1 MNGPSRIGRI
11 RRWLTYQR
19 LVPLLALASGA
30 PATAVSL
37 VLVWTG
43 DFAERT
49 QWSITVFVLGA
60 WLFLLFH
67 LRERLVRPLHAVS
80 NMLEALREGDYSL
93 RTRTPN
99 RDDALGL
106 ILHEVNQ
113 LAQSFHDQRLDAL
126 EASNLLSRIMAVIDV
141 ALFAFDEN
149 DELRLLNPA
158 GERLLG
164 QQSGALIGRDATDLG
179 LVDCLEGPTPRV
191 MDLTVSE
198 GLGRWELRRRT
209 FRWDGRP
216 HRLVVLTDLSQ
227 VLREEERVAWQRLI
241 RVLGHEINNSLTPIK
256 SITESLASLLE
267 RDEPLDLY
275 EEDLRD
281 GLAVI
286 GGRSEALGRFM
297 ASYARLAK
305 LPAPERRPLEVG
317 GWVRRVASLETRLP
331 VQVVEGDPIEIEAD
345 SDQLDQ
351 LLINLVENAADA
363 SLETG
368 GGVRVGWERSDG
380 EVVVWVEDEGQGLAA
395 TANLFVAFFT
405 TKPTGSGIGLALGR
419 QIAEAHGGTLTLRNR
434 RSQSGCVARVKL
446 PIDAR
451 ATEAPGLQTA
461 RPNPASSDPK
471 EG

>member
-1 MNGPSRIGRI
+1 MNGRARIGRL
-11 RRWLTYQR
+11 RRLLTYQR
-19 LVPLLALASGA
+19 LIPLLAVASGI
-30 PATAVSL
+30 PALTVSL
-37 VLVWTG
+37 ALVWTG
-43 DFAERT
+43 EFAERT
-49 QWSITVFVLGA
+49 QWTITVLVLGS

-67 LRERLVRPLHAVS
+67 LRDKLVRPLHAVS

-99 RDDALGL
+99 QDDALGL

-126 EASNLLSRIMAVIDV
+126 EASNLLSRIMTVIDV

-149 DELRLLNPA
+149 DRLRLVNRA
-158 GERLLG
+158 GEHLLG
-164 QQSGALIGRDATDLG
+164 QRAHEAMERTADELG
-179 LVDCLEGPTPRV
+179 LADCLEGPTPRV
-191 MDLTVSE
+191 TDLTISE

-256 SITESLASLLE
+256 SIAESLAGLLE
-267 RDEPLDLY
+267 RDEPLERY
-275 EEDLRD
+275 GQDLRD

-305 LPAPERRPLEVG
+305 LPAPERRTLEVG
-317 GWVRRVASLETRLP
+317 SWVRRVATLETRLP
-331 VQVVEGDPIEIEAD
+331 VQVVEGEPVRIEAD

-351 LLINLVENAADA
+351 LLINLIENAADA

-368 GGVRVGWERSDG
+368 GGVRVGWERSEDAV
-380 EVVVWVEDEGQGLAA
+380 EVWVEDEGQGLAA
-395 TANLFVAFFT
+395 TANLFVPFFT
-405 TKPTGSGIGLALGR
+405 TKPHGSGIGLALGR
-419 QIAEAHGGTLTLRNR
+419 QIAEAHGGSLTLRNR
-434 RSQSGCVARVKL
+434 RSQSGCVARVRL
-446 PIDAR
+446 PI
-451 ATEAPGLQTA
+451 ESVEGGGELQ
-461 RPNPASSDPK
+461 RS
-471 EG
+471 

>member
-1 MNGPSRIGRI
+1 
-11 RRWLTYQR
+11 LTYQR
-19 LVPLLALASGA
+19 LVPLLALASA
-30 PATAVSL
+30 LPATAISL
-37 VLVWTG
+37 LLIWTG
-43 DFAERT
+43 EFAERT
-49 QWSITVFVLGA
+49 QWTLTLFLLGS

-141 ALFAFDEN
+141 ALLAFDQN
-149 DELRLLNPA
+149 DQLQLVNPS

-164 QQSGALIGRDATDLG
+164 QPSAELIGRTAKELQ
-179 LVDCLEGPTPRV
+179 LADCLEGSSPRV
-191 MDLTVSE
+191 TDLLVAE
-198 GLGRWELRRRT
+198 GFGRWELRRRT

-256 SITESLASLLE
+256 SIAESLAGLLE
-267 RDEPLDLY
+267 RGEPLESY
-275 EEDLRD
+275 GEDLRE

-297 ASYARLAK
+297 SSYARLAR
-305 LPAPERRPLEVG
+305 LPAPDLKPLEVG
-317 GWVRRVASLETRLP
+317 SWVRRIATLETRLP
-331 VQVVEGDPIEIEAD
+331 VRVVEGDEIRIEAD

-368 GGVRVGWERSDG
+368 GGVRVGWEGLDG
-380 EVVVWVEDEGQGLAA
+380 TVEVWVEDEGPGLTA
-395 TANLFVAFFT
+395 TANLFVPFFT
-405 TKPTGSGIGLALGR
+405 TKPEGSGIGLALGR
-419 QIAEAHGGTLTLRNR
+419 QIAEAHGGSLTLGNR
-434 RSQSGCVARVKL
+434 VSQPGCIARVRL
-446 PIDAR
+446 PIASK
-451 ATEAPGLQTA
+451 AAETPE
-461 RPNPASSDPK
+461 RPESLNSNR
-471 EG
+471 

>member
-1 MNGPSRIGRI
+1 MTQSSRIGRI

-19 LVPLLALASGA
+19 LLPLLALASGA

-37 VLVWTG
+37 LLVWTG
-43 DFAERT
+43 DFAGRT
-49 QWSITVFVLGA
+49 QWTVTIFVLGSWA
-60 WLFLLFH
+60 ILLFH

-113 LAQSFHDQRLDAL
+113 LAQSFHDQRLDAM

-141 ALFAFDEN
+141 ALLAFDEN
-149 DELRLLNPA
+149 DQLQLVNPA

-164 QQSGALIGRDATDLG
+164 QPSSRLIGRSAAELE
-179 LVDCLEGPTPRV
+179 LADCLEGATPRV
-191 MDLTVSE
+191 TDLLVSE

-256 SITESLASLLE
+256 SIAESLAGLLE
-267 RDEPLDLY
+267 RDEPLESY
-275 EEDLRD
+275 EDDLRE

-297 ASYARLAK
+297 ASYARLAR
-305 LPAPERRPLEVG
+305 LPAPELKPLEVG
-317 GWVRRVASLETRLP
+317 AWIRRISNLETRLP
-331 VQVVEGDPIEIEAD
+331 VQVVEGSEVTIEAD

-380 EVVVWVEDEGQGLAA
+380 TVEIWVEDEGPGLAA
-395 TANLFVAFFT
+395 TANLFVPFFT
-405 TKPTGSGIGLALGR
+405 TKPKGSGIGLALGR
-419 QIAEAHGGTLTLRNR
+419 QIAEAHGGSLTLRNR
-434 RSQSGCVARVKL
+434 ASQPGCVALVRL
-446 PIDAR
+446 PIGRSKAD
-451 ATEAPGLQTA
+451 PPH
-461 RPNPASSDPK
+461 RPDSAIPTP
-471 EG
+471 